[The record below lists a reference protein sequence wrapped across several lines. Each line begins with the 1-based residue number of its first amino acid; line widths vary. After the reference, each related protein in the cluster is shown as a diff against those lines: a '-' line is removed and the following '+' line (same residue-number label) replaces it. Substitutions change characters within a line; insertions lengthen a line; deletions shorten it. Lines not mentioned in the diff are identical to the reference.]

1 MAERQQYNA
10 SGARSDAMPGT
21 GGRPAEGEGALV
33 GLQVD
38 ARDEDDVAPALA
50 GSDLTLEQGAVDD
63 LEQDQSGAVAETIWR
78 REVAEQHERHVLFEL
93 ERVRREVGQRD
104 GVEELYIAM

>member
-1 MAERQQYNA
+1 
-10 SGARSDAMPGT
+10 MP
-21 GGRPAEGEGALV
+21 RPAEGEGALV

-50 GSDLTLEQGAVDD
+50 GSDLTLEQAAVDD

-78 REVAEQHERHVLFEL
+78 REVAEQHERHVLFQL

-104 GVEELYIAM
+104 GLRNSTSTM